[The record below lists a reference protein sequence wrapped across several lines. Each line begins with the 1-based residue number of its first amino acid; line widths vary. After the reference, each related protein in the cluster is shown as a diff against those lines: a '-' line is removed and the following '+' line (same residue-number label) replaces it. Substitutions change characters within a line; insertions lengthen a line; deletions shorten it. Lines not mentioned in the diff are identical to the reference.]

1 MNHYYV
7 YYRVADND
15 YETETQVRAMQAR
28 LACRSGIAGRL
39 LKRRDDPHMWMEIY
53 DNVADSKHFELHLA
67 RAVSEFDVDMFLA
80 RDACRSVECFTGD
93 EAAHVMPSCTT
104 D

>member
-1 MNHYYV
+1 
-7 YYRVADND
+7 
-15 YETETQVRAMQAR
+15 
-28 LACRSGIAGRL
+28 
-39 LKRRDDPHMWMEIY
+39 MEIY
-53 DNVADSKHFELHLA
+53 DDVADSKHFELHLA

-93 EAAHVMPSCTT
+93 EAAHAMPSCTT